1 MSEQLPPLAL
11 SHAGVMRGAGRQLL
25 ASILNL
31 ITYWVLGLPLAILL
45 GVYFNLGVEGLWWAL
60 LITTSVQVSSVTHAE
75 PDWQRRYE
83 GEGVRRRQPARSST
97 CVPKPCALGPQLQ
110 QADLCYGCLQ
120 GLAMLITV
128 SIFNWRA
135 EAKRAM
141 MLLDQHERAVDGE
154 EGYDEFLHD
163 EVAEPQRS

>member
-1 MSEQLPPLAL
+1 MSV
-11 SHAGVMRGAGRQLL
+11 SSAGVMRGAGRQLL

-60 LITTSVQVSSVTHAE
+60 LITTSVQVSSVTHTDAKCE
-75 PDWQRRYE
+75 RRYGCE
-83 GEGVRRRQPARSST
+83 WMCMRQPARSSR
-97 CVPKPCALGPQLQ
+97 CAAEAMCPTAAAAASLQLPWG
-110 QADLCYGCLQ
+110 AWLQ

-128 SIFNWRA
+128 SIFDWRA

-141 MLLDQHERAVDGE
+141 TLLGQHERAVDGE
-154 EGYDEFLHD
+154 ESHGLLHD